1 MLGLAAQHGQGH
13 QRIVAQTEQRRLER
27 TGERQV
33 VRGRDQHI
41 EQRHHV
47 LHLGCVEQVGLF
59 GLHAGQVQG
68 AQGVLHAGQAV
79 ALAGHHQ
86 HLFGRGA
93 AGDLRGHPGG
103 GLCAFTH
110 ALGFFGLVA
119 GFGEAV
125 APGQRVAACALAI
138 VIRIGNGRQAQ
149 QLAGVFRFGGV
160 VAEACGLVLRLGL
173 PHDGVD
179 GGNHAL
185 RVAARVVAAE
195 QVAAQPIAHKG
206 LRGDEHLRLGPAK
219 AVDALLGV
227 AHDEHAGRGRPTA
240 RARIARQ
247 PRVQRLPLQRVGVL
261 KLIDQQ
267 VANARIEPLLHPAR
281 QHGVG
286 QHDQGRAL
294 HIVHVH
300 PAVLLLDG
308 GKLRNQAA
316 RQPGHALLV
325 LPGLV
330 LAAGHQQALQLGLG
344 LLRGGELLQVLRQ
357 AVFLGHEHR
366 FAQHVQALVQVGA
379 GQRVDDGVRRLLRG
393 LVGLGA
399 QSAGT
404 VAPTLLA
411 GCILQGLGRLGPR
424 GQFRVG
430 LLERWH
436 RGIDYARVVGQIKL
450 HPLGQC
456 RRQRLVRLRSA
467 MAGHHGFVVG
477 AQAGA
482 LGHGLQKRGPH
493 LAHGLGIVF
502 QQLKVRG
509 QPLLLQQRQRGRAQ
523 QRGKPAVEGADLHR
537 AARLQQLAV

>member
-1 MLGLAAQHGQGH
+1 M
-13 QRIVAQTEQRRLER
+13 
-27 TGERQV
+27 
-33 VRGRDQHI
+33 
-41 EQRHHV
+41 
-47 LHLGCVEQVGLF
+47 
-59 GLHAGQVQG
+59 
-68 AQGVLHAGQAV
+68 
-79 ALAGHHQ
+79 
-86 HLFGRGA
+86 
-93 AGDLRGHPGG
+93 
-103 GLCAFTH
+103 
-110 ALGFFGLVA
+110 A
-119 GFGEAV
+119 GFGQAV
-125 APGQRVAACALAI
+125 APGQRVAGGAASIARI
-138 VIRIGNGRQAQ
+138 VVIGDGGQAQ
-149 QLAGVFRFGGV
+149 QLAWVFRFGGV

-185 RVAARVVAAE
+185 RVAARVVAAQE
-195 QVAAQPIAHKG
+195 VTTQAIAHKC
-206 LRGDEHLRLGPAK
+206 LCGDKHLRLGPAK

-227 AHDEHAGRGRPTA
+227 AHDEHAGRGRPTT

-267 VANARIEPLLHPAR
+267 VANARIEPLLHPAGED
-281 QHGVG
+281 GVG

-308 GKLRNQAA
+308 HKLRNQAA

-330 LAAGHQQALQLGLG
+330 LAAGGEQALQLGLG

-357 AVFLGHEHR
+357 AVFLGHEHGL
-366 FAQHVQALVQVGA
+366 AQHVQALVQVGA

-411 GCILQGLGRLGPR
+411 GCILQGLGRLCKR
-424 GQFRVG
+424 RQFGVR
-430 LLERWH
+430 LLKRRH
-436 RGIDYARVVGQIKL
+436 RGIDHPRNVGQIKL
-450 HPLGQC
+450 HPLGQ
-456 RRQRLVRLRSA
+456 RRCQRLVRLRSA
-467 MAGHHGFVVG
+467 MAGHHSFVVG
-477 AQAGA
+477 TQAGA
-482 LGHGLQKRGPH
+482 VGHGLQKRGPH
-493 LAHGLGIVF
+493 LTHGLGIVF